1 MNKKKN
7 YLTGVVLLLCA
18 YGAAGQPTT
27 TVQRE
32 VEYQTSTFKCF
43 KIPCDK
49 DPDSLSQLDLVYLER
64 KPPFLR
70 KVKFDIQDYWLRI
83 TNSYPQLPRYERDYE
98 FQMGKS
104 VTDKWGTR
112 LYYHN
117 DSMYYNLE
125 NEIENEDY
133 LLSAA
138 EIENYGFFNGL
149 FGTPIAEIVDY
160 CEDAGIPVYVWGE
173 KLLIVQEDS
182 LERTEIE
189 TDFEQLY
196 FETRLYRNNV
206 HILSDRTDYQLVN
219 GYIIPAKSVRVHYSE
234 LLSETRY
241 QITEVETYE
250 NYTVTGRNGDTLV
263 DWTLQNEQEF
273 AITVSPNPA
282 DTQIVVHFSP
292 PLDDDANLKI
302 KNVANNIVWERTIP
316 AEEIDYVI
324 DITSLESGLYTV
336 VCVHENDTAEAGFV
350 KEGIGQYSVQVN
362 IDIQVVPNP
371 ATDYLR
377 VLFSE
382 NINAVMNVKIIDPM
396 GTKYLDKPMYIT
408 GNALQIS
415 GISYLPAGIYYVF
428 CINSE
433 WMGYTQ
439 FIRY

>member
-1 MNKKKN
+1 M
-7 YLTGVVLLLCA
+7 
-18 YGAAGQPTT
+18 Q
-27 TVQRE
+27 Q
-32 VEYQTSTFKCF
+32 
-43 KIPCDK
+43 
-49 DPDSLSQLDLVYLER
+49 DS
-64 KPPFLR
+64 
-70 KVKFDIQDYWLRI
+70 
-83 TNSYPQLPRYERDYE
+83 
-98 FQMGKS
+98 
-104 VTDKWGTR
+104 
-112 LYYHN
+112 
-117 DSMYYNLE
+117 
-125 NEIENEDY
+125 
-133 LLSAA
+133 A
-138 EIENYGFFNGL
+138 
-149 FGTPIAEIVDY
+149 
-160 CEDAGIPVYVWGE
+160 
-173 KLLIVQEDS
+173 
-182 LERTEIE
+182 ERTEIE

-196 FETRLYRNNV
+196 FETRLYQNNV
-206 HILSDRTDYQLVN
+206 HILSDRTDYQFVN
-219 GYIIPAKSVRVHYSE
+219 GYVIPAKSVRVHYSE
-234 LLSETRY
+234 LPSETRY
-241 QITEVETYE
+241 QITEVETHE
-250 NYTVTGRNGDTLV
+250 NYTVTGGNGDTLV